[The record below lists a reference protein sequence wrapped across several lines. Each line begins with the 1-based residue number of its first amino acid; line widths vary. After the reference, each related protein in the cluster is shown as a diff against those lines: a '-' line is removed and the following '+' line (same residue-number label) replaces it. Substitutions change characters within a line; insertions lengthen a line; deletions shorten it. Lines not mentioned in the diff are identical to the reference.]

1 MSPTGQPDASEYAPE
16 FERYVALVRGGEIL
30 EVLDRQA
37 GRFRGALE
45 HLSDSEAGFRYAEG
59 KWSVREVLGH
69 VVDAERVFGYRAL
82 CFARGEQK
90 PLPGFDEEEYA
101 RNAAHGLVPLPGLL
115 DEFESVRRGHLLF
128 LRHLDPPAWRREG
141 VANSK
146 RATVRA
152 LAFMIAGHADH
163 HLRIL
168 RDRYR
173 IPVAG

>member
-1 MSPTGQPDASEYAPE
+1 MSATGQPDASEYAPE

-30 EVLDRQA
+30 EVLERQA
-37 GRFRGALE
+37 GRFRVALGR
-45 HLSDSEAGFRYAEG
+45 LSDSEAGFRYAEG

-82 CFARGEQK
+82 CFARGEEK
-90 PLPGFDEEEYA
+90 PLPGFDEEAYA
-101 RNAAHGLVPLPGLL
+101 RNAAHDLVPLPELL

-128 LRHLDPPAWRREG
+128 LRHLDAAAWRRDG

-152 LAFMIAGHADH
+152 LAFVIAGHADH
-163 HLRIL
+163 HLGIL

-173 IPVAG
+173 VPAAG